1 MKEGRHLD
9 ALHTNLCHSAAGVL
23 SCFWTPKHGAD
34 RTSSCNGW
42 TQARGGKHQ
51 VKMIKRGHR
60 PISLPQHKGSE
71 LPAWSGPGDSQASG
85 AKMKEL
91 RTLELTARIH
101 IEDSYWA
108 DVPELP
114 GCFASGDTL
123 DELFESLQ
131 EGVALYLA
139 DEGEQSG
146 PLHVA
151 TATLTDRPL
160 TAA

>member
-1 MKEGRHLD
+1 M
-9 ALHTNLCHSAAGVL
+9 
-23 SCFWTPKHGAD
+23 
-34 RTSSCNGW
+34 
-42 TQARGGKHQ
+42 
-51 VKMIKRGHR
+51 
-60 PISLPQHKGSE
+60 
-71 LPAWSGPGDSQASG
+71 
-85 AKMKEL
+85 
-91 RTLELTARIH
+91 ELTARIH
-101 IEDSYWA
+101 IENGSYWA

-139 DEGEQSG
+139 DEGGQGG

-160 TAA
+160 APA